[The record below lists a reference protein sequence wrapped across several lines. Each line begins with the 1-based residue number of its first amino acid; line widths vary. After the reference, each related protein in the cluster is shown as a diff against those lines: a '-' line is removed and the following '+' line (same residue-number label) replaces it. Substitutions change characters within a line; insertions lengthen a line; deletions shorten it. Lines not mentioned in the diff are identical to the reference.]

1 MKKKII
7 ICSLVFMSVFLCA
20 AINLSPAY
28 SSSPIEKEILFADEA
43 IPSWDEKYKDKPMIR
58 LLEEHSFDL
67 NEDFSFTEETHIVI
81 KIQSEEGK
89 KAGNITVNY
98 DREKDVIEYLEAYT
112 ITPEGK
118 RIECTQIEDRNAYE
132 GYASISENRFKLLIM
147 PQVSSGCMLEVKHR
161 IFHKRPII
169 EKHFFQTFPFSS
181 FAPIKIFRTKL
192 MVPDNLELRFINHN
206 TDISPSVDH
215 EGNKVI
221 YRWEIKG
228 NEAELAEDNMP
239 HWAEVFQLV
248 SFSSLKSWAQ
258 LADLFW
264 SLYSKNIIISPE
276 METKIEE
283 ITEKGDSLRGKIQS
297 IIKYIQDEYRYL
309 SMSIES
315 HHYEP
320 HPSNEVFINKYG
332 DCKDQTVLAIAML
345 REIGVK
351 AYPALFSYTFDPDF
365 EKRLPMPSYFNHV
378 ILCIEHEGT
387 KYYTDPQRK
396 GFYFD
401 ETSYDLSGGYVLLL
415 NGEGG
420 LLERIPPAKPALYID
435 SSEYRVEINEDGSAL
450 FDGSKTFPRIP
461 SIQVRSAYLNNTEE
475 GRKKMLS
482 SLDAS
487 LSSGG
492 TMLSSTLNNIDDP
505 YKNIT
510 IDARYRRT
518 DFVKVANDMMMFGIG
533 KLNTP
538 VLASTER
545 RYPIVFSGNYRYE
558 NRLDFIIPEDFEILN
573 LPKNI
578 HYDTEFA
585 TFSRTYEAAGRSIK
599 VSDIY
604 EIKMA
609 RLPPTAYEDV
619 RKFFNNVSNSTND
632 TVVIKKGAS
641 PK

>member
-1 MKKKII
+1 
-7 ICSLVFMSVFLCA
+7 MSVLLCV
-20 AINLSPAY
+20 AITLSPAY
-28 SSSPIEKEILFADEA
+28 SSSAIEKEILFVDEA
-43 IPSWDEKYKDKPMIR
+43 IPSWDEKYKDNPTIR
-58 LLEEHSFDL
+58 LLEEHSLDL
-67 NEDFSFTEETHIVI
+67 NEDFSITEETHIVI

-89 KAGNITVNY
+89 KAGDLIVRY
-98 DREKDVIEYLEAYT
+98 DREKDVIEYLKAYT
-112 ITPEGK
+112 ITPEGE

-132 GYASISENRFKLLIM
+132 GYATISENRFKLLIM
-147 PQVSSGCMLEVKHR
+147 PQVSPGCLLELKHR
-161 IFHKRPII
+161 IFHKQPII

-181 FAPIKIFRTKL
+181 FTPIKIFRTKL
-192 MVPDNLELRFINHN
+192 MVPDNLELRSMNNN

-228 NEAELAEDNMP
+228 KEAELAEENMP
-239 HWAEVFQLV
+239 SMAEVFQLV

-264 SLYSKNIIISPE
+264 NLYSKNIITSPE
-276 METKIEE
+276 MKIKIKE
-283 ITEKGDSLRGKIQS
+283 ITEKGDSLRGRIQS

-332 DCKDQTVLAIAML
+332 DCKDQTVMAIAML
-345 REIGVK
+345 GEIGVK
-351 AYPALFSYTFDPDF
+351 AYPVLFSYTFDPDF

-378 ILCIEHEGT
+378 ILCIEHEGM

-420 LLERIPPAKPALYID
+420 LLERIPPAKPELYIN
-435 SSEYRVEINEDGSAL
+435 SSEYRVEIDEDGSAL
-450 FDGSKTFPRIP
+450 FEGSRTFARIR
-461 SIQVRSAYLNNTEE
+461 SIQIRSAYLNNTEE

-482 SLDAS
+482 SLDAT

-492 TMLSSTLNNIDDP
+492 AMLSSTLNNIDDP

-510 IDARYRRT
+510 IDTRYKRT
-518 DFVKVANDMMMFGIG
+518 DFVKVVNDMMMFGPG

-545 RYPIVFSGNYRYE
+545 RYPIVFSGNNRSE
-558 NRLDFIIPEDFEILN
+558 NRLDFIIPEGFEILN

-585 TFSRTYEAAGRSIK
+585 TFSRTYEAIGMSIK
-599 VSDIY
+599 ASDIF

-619 RKFFNNVSNSTND
+619 RRFFSDVSNSTND
-632 TVVIKKGAS
+632 TIVIKKVAS

>member
-1 MKKKII
+1 MRKEII
-7 ICSLVFMSVFLCA
+7 ICSLILMSILLCV
-20 AINLSPAY
+20 AINLSPVY
-28 SSSPIEKEILFADEA
+28 SSSAIEKETLFTDEA
-43 IPSWDEKYKDKPMIR
+43 IPLWDEKYKDEPMIR
-58 LLEEHSFDL
+58 LLEEHSLDL

-89 KAGNITVNY
+89 KAGDLIVNY
-98 DREKDVIEYLEAYT
+98 NRENNVIEYLKAYT
-112 ITPEGK
+112 ITPDGK
-118 RIECTQIEDRNAYE
+118 RIECTQIEDRNADE

-161 IFHKRPII
+161 IFHKRLMI

-181 FAPIKIFRTKL
+181 FTPIKIFRTRL
-192 MVPDNLELRFINHN
+192 MFPDNLELRSMNLN

-215 EGNKVI
+215 EDNKVI

-228 NEAELAEDNMP
+228 KEAEVAEKNMP
-239 HWAEVFQLV
+239 HWAEVFQSV
-248 SFSSLKSWAQ
+248 TFSSLKSWAQ

-264 SLYSKNIIISPE
+264 NLYSKNIIISPD
-276 METKIEE
+276 MKTKVEK
-283 ITEKGDSLRGKIQS
+283 ITKNRDSLKGKIQS
-297 IIKYIQDEYRYL
+297 IIEYIQDEYRYL

-345 REIGVK
+345 GEIGVK
-351 AYPALFSYTFDPDF
+351 AFPALFSYTFDPDF
-365 EKRLPMPSYFNHV
+365 QKRLPMPSYFNHV
-378 ILCIEHEGT
+378 ILCIEHEGK

-420 LLERIPPAKPALYID
+420 LLERIPPAKPESYIN

-450 FDGSKTFPRIP
+450 FDGSITFPRIR
-461 SIQVRSAYLNNTEE
+461 SIQTRSAYLNNTEE

-492 TMLSSTLNNIDDP
+492 IILSSTLNNIDDP

-510 IDARYRRT
+510 IDIRYRRT
-518 DFVKVANDMMMFGIG
+518 DFVKVANDLMMFGIG

-538 VLASTER
+538 ALASTER
-545 RYPIVFSGNYRYE
+545 RYPIVFYGNYRYE
-558 NRLDFIIPEDFEILN
+558 NRRDFIIPESFEILN
-573 LPKNI
+573 IPRNI
-578 HYDTEFA
+578 HYETEFA

-599 VSDIY
+599 ASDIF

-619 RKFFNNVSNSTND
+619 RRFFNNVSNSSND
-632 TVVIKKGAS
+632 TIVVKRGAS
-641 PK
+641 Q